1 VGCTVGVHQN
11 KKVEI
16 VHLHVYTNAG
26 RNSAYTHPHVPLSVF
41 GSTFNALLSELHPQE
56 DWLRIFQGSALKIL
70 GADES
75 FLPIKCCMAILD
87 GINREAPG
95 VRTCSKI
102 MGGQTVEPKLSLVDA
117 MLAQWYQEEA
127 EAKRMQAATKVDDA
141 EVPVTLW
148 DQRILPNMLQAERG
162 PILNVIRN
170 FCLQWWERN
179 VLRDFL
185 ALFQRTPDC
194 LVAHQFKL
202 RQVWRNL
209 EAQQDLE
216 CGRDCVKRCANS
228 TWWDWDAGSRPR
240 HWRRPEEYRT
250 VIRDGLKPWLISQP
264 AEVTIPQRGEPD
276 PGNKFSRNLPKFGTK
291 DTWRRDVLKL

>member
-1 VGCTVGVHQN
+1 MGCTVGVHQN

-102 MGGQTVEPKLSLVDA
+102 MGGQTVEPKLGLVDA
-117 MLAQWYQEEA
+117 MLAQRYQEEA
-127 EAKRMQAATKVDDA
+127 EAKRMQAATKADDA

-185 ALFQRTPDC
+185 AWFQRTPDC

-209 EAQQDLE
+209 NGVPILLGGTGMLGPDLF
-216 CGRDCVKRCANS
+216 
-228 TWWDWDAGSRPR
+228 
-240 HWRRPEEYRT
+240 
-250 VIRDGLKPWLISQP
+250 IGLKPWFISQP